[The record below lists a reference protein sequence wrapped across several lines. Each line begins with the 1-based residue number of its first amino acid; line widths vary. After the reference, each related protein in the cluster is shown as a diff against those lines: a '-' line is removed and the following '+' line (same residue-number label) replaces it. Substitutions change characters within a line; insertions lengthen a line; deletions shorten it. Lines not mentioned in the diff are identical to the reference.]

1 LWKNEE
7 NDFMTIALLTL
18 RNDYWE
24 TFEFVDK
31 DLDFL
36 YNHLL
41 EVETPLT
48 SQELV
53 CAIVTERIQSE
64 KDALQNQQQAAGKI
78 YLPKDQ
84 YSLGQKL
91 LFPALEWKRGEVIAL
106 RTGRNPD
113 LPPFDVIE
121 VKFDEGDREQFAANL
136 AEHPLNRP
144 LDINLDDPNLDA
156 DAVIQNYGQQLM
168 DSLNEELESNPD
180 LVRIAGRWFPRA
192 LLVDVNIGYLNLAE
206 ALLDMEAGGPL
217 ATHKILEQIELPTD
231 TNLKLTE
238 FSLNLALQEDGR
250 FDEVGPAGEV
260 LWFLRRLEPKDVQE
274 PPVYLRHHKADYD
287 RDQLGEMLEQLESS
301 VADELI
307 PQPARTE
314 PANEVTISLIYPHW
328 RAGTLPLT
336 RKLAQMF
343 PTAFESPRVRFTF
356 VDADSKERFS
366 GWVVR
371 PNFYVYGLRKWYE
384 DNGLIPGSLIHI
396 RRSNQPGEVIVKI
409 TKKRST
415 REWIRT
421 ALVGADNGLVFAM
434 LKQTTNAA
442 YDDRLVVAIPDSEAM
457 DKIWEQDSKH
467 RIPLEQK
474 VLTMMRELTKLS
486 PQGHVHA
493 QELYAAVNTV
503 RRSPPGPILN
513 LLVTKPWANHLGDL
527 YFRLDEDDQ
536 EGNDYA

>member
-1 LWKNEE
+1 
-7 NDFMTIALLTL
+7 MAIALLML

-24 TFEFVDK
+24 TFSFVDK

-53 CAIVTERIQSE
+53 RAVVSERIRTE
-64 KDALQNQQQAAGKI
+64 KDALQSQQQAAGKI

-91 LFPALEWKRGEVIAL
+91 LFPALEWKRGEVVGV
-106 RTGRNPD
+106 REGHNPD
-113 LPPFDVIE
+113 LPPFDIIE

-136 AEHPLNRP
+136 PEHPLNQP
-144 LDINLDDPNLDA
+144 LNINQDDPNLSIDM
-156 DAVIQNYGQQLM
+156 VIQNYGQQLI

-217 ATHKILEQIELPTD
+217 PTRKILEQIELPTD

-238 FSLNLALQEDGR
+238 FSMNLALQEDGR

-260 LWFLRRLEPKDVQE
+260 LWFLRRLEPEGVRE
-274 PPVYLRHHKADYD
+274 VPVYLRNHPIDYD
-287 RDQLGEMLEQLESS
+287 RNNLGEMLQQLENS
-301 VADELI
+301 VSDELI
-307 PQPARTE
+307 PQTNVVE
-314 PANEVTISLIYPHW
+314 PLNDVTISLIYPHW

-336 RKLAQMF
+336 NKLAQMF
-343 PTAFESPRVRFTF
+343 PTAIESPRVRFTF
-356 VDADSKERFS
+356 IDADSKEHFS

-371 PNFYVYGLRKWYE
+371 PNYYVYGLRKWYE
-384 DNGLIPGSLIHI
+384 DSGLIPGSLIHI
-396 RRSNQPGEVIVKI
+396 RRSSRPGEVIVKAD
-409 TKKRST
+409 KKRST

-434 LKQTTNAA
+434 LKQMTSAA
-442 YDDRLVVAIPDSEAM
+442 YDDRMVIAIPDTDAM

-467 RIPLEQK
+467 RSPFEQK

-493 QELYAAVNTV
+493 QELYAAVNII

-513 LLVTKPWANHLGDL
+513 LLVTKPWAKHLGDL
-527 YFRLDEDDQ
+527 YFRLDEGDQ
-536 EGNDYA
+536 EGDDYA